1 LDDNTRGKVVRL
13 IIFWVGVAL
22 LNSCTAHTPLI
33 AANKLEIARENER
46 MQAQKEAERLQQ
58 CLAQLGALRN
68 INAKQHQQYQQ
79 AFDKLMSGASQYAS
93 LRIKVNGDIQETVD
107 ALYRYKVNYLCAA
120 VNQVVLV
127 GLAERGEP
135 EK

>member
-1 LDDNTRGKVVRL
+1 
-13 IIFWVGVAL
+13 
-22 LNSCTAHTPLI
+22 
-33 AANKLEIARENER
+33 